1 MGLAAERIAKNSD
14 TKTDCF
20 APRNP
25 PKSSAKQ
32 VFTDVTYRATATD
45 MQQLLGIVD
54 KLGRS
59 SDSRP
64 LRQSVADDLLALTHA
79 DMLASFAWNEPLQQ
93 FEDVAFVNM
102 QPSNL
107 ARYQQHFQYCDPIT
121 SQLQLRRSATLVNSV
136 MAQAD
141 LEKTEFYND
150 FLKVDGLKWGINL
163 YAYDGD
169 LNVGD
174 LRIWRGA
181 SRPAFGDREVALLD
195 LLKPHFTNALVNA
208 RSLTALRS
216 KVSGW
221 HDLWEH
227 HPNACFVWQGGHPAN
242 PGFGNLPIHLNE
254 AARGVEAGL
263 SPHGQIGLR
272 QKMRG
277 MMQTMQSAPITG
289 LAACRDTTP
298 NWSDGKTEFRLSVLR
313 PDDPASTLCMV
324 QINPR
329 PKLVIDRHWILLRF
343 ALTPKEADMCL
354 WIMRGLSDQ
363 AIASTTKLSIW
374 TVRAHVK
381 SIFSKMQVS
390 ARSELTHQITSA
402 IAEIHVDEGR
412 ER

>member
-1 MGLAAERIAKNSD
+1 
-14 TKTDCF
+14 
-20 APRNP
+20 
-25 PKSSAKQ
+25 
-32 VFTDVTYRATATD
+32 
-45 MQQLLGIVD
+45 MQQLLGIVE

-107 ARYQQHFQYCDPIT
+107 VRYQQHFQYCDPIT

-136 MAQAD
+136 MTQVD

-150 FLKVDGLKWGINL
+150 FLKVDGLKWGMNL

-181 SRPAFGDREVALLD
+181 SRPAFGEREVALLD

-227 HPNACFVWQGGHPAN
+227 HPNACFVWQGGQRTDPS
-242 PGFGNLPIHLNE
+242 FGSLPIHLND
-254 AARGVEAGL
+254 AARGLDAGL
-263 SPHGQIGLR
+263 SPHGRLALR
-272 QKMRG
+272 QKMLG
-277 MMQTMQSAPITG
+277 MVQTMQTARGATG
-289 LAACRDTTP
+289 TDAAP
-298 NWSDGKTEFRLSVLR
+298 NWSDGKSEFRLSVLR
-313 PDDPASTLCMV
+313 PDDPASTSYMV
-324 QINPR
+324 QLNPR

-363 AIASTTKLSIW
+363 AIATTTKLSIW

-412 ER
+412 VR